1 MRERKATVT
10 LKATSWELE
19 RWGNAA
25 YTARRRDVPA
35 FLTFAANA
43 TARYIR
49 ELDRL
54 RSPDAVMT
62 RQGEKRNLGAL
73 LKAARE
79 AVEYLPP
86 KPVERYLHGPLDVR
100 RNLRRAIEA
109 VDDFLQRYGEEYPC
123 D

>member
-1 MRERKATVT
+1 VRERKETVT
-10 LKATSWELE
+10 LKATAWELE
-19 RWGNAA
+19 SWRRAA
-25 YTARRRDVPA
+25 YTARRRDVSA
-35 FLTFAANA
+35 FLTFAANT

-62 RQGEKRNLGAL
+62 RQDERRKLGAL

-79 AVEYLPP
+79 AVEHLPP

>member
-1 MRERKATVT
+1 MRERKETVT
-10 LKATSWELE
+10 LKATAWELE
-19 RWGNAA
+19 RWRSAA
-25 YTARRRDVPA
+25 YRVKRDLPR
-35 FLTFAANA
+35 FLIFAGDA
-43 TARYIR
+43 TARYLR

-109 VDDFLQRYGEEYPC
+109 VDDFLQRYGEEYPS